1 MCLVNAPSSK
11 SFQARS
17 EPMELDAGAPDPAVG
32 GLQPW
37 VQALHCGLVDGTP
50 KPWPAAR
57 DLVVN
62 EDVCSRMTVG

>member
-1 MCLVNAPSSK
+1 
-11 SFQARS
+11 
-17 EPMELDAGAPDPAVG
+17 MELDAGAPDPAVG